1 MIMRK
6 VIIMLVAVV
15 CAACSAENTPERVAQ
30 AAASMDSLAFTDPM
44 SPDSLRIR
52 LLDRFQEYSDSLDNM
67 TFEEYLICPEDIADS
82 MDNAEPI
89 LHCYR
94 MAFDKVL
101 DGLQHRGIKDGEAA
115 VWLLYNMGIVVKTP
129 SGSFAIDPNHRLSV
143 RLAPYIDFLCITH
156 NHDDHKCIELMEEMK
171 RLGKPVL
178 SNWYDADSAFCST
191 ESAVYRIG
199 DFTVRTA
206 LADHNDKLLDFIT
219 LFRIDC
225 GKASGHFTLLHC
237 GDSNFIPEQFADV
250 AGPVDLLVERN
261 GAKVENRILEGGLV
275 KPEYA
280 MLTHI
285 IELRH
290 RIDSSPKRFRIMPTL
305 RNTQHIHCD
314 NVFMPFWGEGFLW
327 HDDKLTKM

>member
-1 MIMRK
+1 MRN
-6 VIIMLVAVV
+6 VIIILAAAV
-15 CAACSAENTPERVAQ
+15 CAACSGEKIPERTAQ
-30 AAASMDSLAFTDPM
+30 AAASMDSLAMTDPM
-44 SPDSLRIR
+44 SPDDLRIR
-52 LLDRFQEYSDSLDNM
+52 LLERFQEYSDSLGYM
-67 TFEEYLICPEDIADS
+67 AFEEYLVSPENVADS

-101 DGLQHRGIKDGEAA
+101 DGLQHREVKDGEAA

-129 SGSFAIDPNHRLSV
+129 SGSFAIDPNHRLSD
-143 RLAPYIDFLCITH
+143 RLAPYIDFLCVTH
-156 NHDDHKCIELMEEMK
+156 NHDDHKCVALMEEML

-191 ESAVYRIG
+191 VPAEYGIG

-206 LADHNDKLLDFIT
+206 MADHNDRLLNFIT
-219 LFRIDC
+219 MFRIDC
-225 GKASGHFTLLHC
+225 GESSGHFTILHC
-237 GDSNFIPEQFADV
+237 GDSNFIPEQFANV

-261 GAKVENRILEGGLV
+261 GAKVENRILEDGLV
-275 KPEYA
+275 EPGYA
-280 MLTHI
+280 MLSHI

-305 RNTQHIHCD
+305 RNAGHIRCD
-314 NVFMPFWGEGFLW
+314 NVFLPFWGEGFLW
-327 HDDKLTKM
+327 SDGRLTKM